1 MAVAG
6 NETRSVIL
14 ESVALWLNET
24 STGMFVFLI
33 WKSIW
38 RVQGVM
44 ADLAAFGRSSYDGSP

>member
-24 STGMFVFLI
+24 STGMFVLLI
-33 WKSIW
+33 WNSF
-38 RVQGVM
+38 
-44 ADLAAFGRSSYDGSP
+44 LACSGGHC